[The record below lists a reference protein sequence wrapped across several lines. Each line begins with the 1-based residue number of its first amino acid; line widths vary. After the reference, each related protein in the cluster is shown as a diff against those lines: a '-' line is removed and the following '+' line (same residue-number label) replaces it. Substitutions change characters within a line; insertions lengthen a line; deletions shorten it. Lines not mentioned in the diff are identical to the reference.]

1 LEILYF
7 LIPERLER
15 TIWISPLM
23 AGINKISIEKKLE
36 EVEKDLIKKEKSN
49 LGIPLLISL
58 KRPKK
63 NCNERSRRAK
73 INGFI
78 EFIHP
83 NSVNRMLKIASTSG
97 ISFFADKKVRIYK
110 AGSKIERKTFKARKV
125 QRIRRRKPKNSLLI
139 KMI

>member
-1 LEILYF
+1 LDIFEILYF

-15 TIWISPLM
+15 TIWISPVNL
-23 AGINKISIEKKLE
+23 GVNKISIEKKLE

-49 LGIPLLISL
+49 LGIPLFISI

-63 NCNERSRRAK
+63 NYNERSRRVKVNA
-73 INGFI
+73 FI

-97 ISFFADKKVRIYK
+97 ISFLENKKK
-110 AGSKIERKTFKARKV
+110 LEF
-125 QRIRRRKPKNSLLI
+125 I
-139 KMI
+139 KQEQK